1 VSRAEDIF
9 KRLYDERYDEVHAFC
24 ARRVGLDDA
33 DDAAADVFAVAWRRI
48 DEVQPET
55 ARGWIFGVARKVVLN
70 QWRSRSRRARLVERV
85 GGSAVRRSEG
95 PDVVV
100 VRRSEDDAVV
110 AAIEQLRPV
119 DREVIELAAW
129 EELSGPEIAQ
139 VLGISTQAA
148 QQRLHRAKRRL
159 AKRLAAIPGLGKEE
173 RDG

>member
-1 VSRAEDIF
+1 MSRAEDIF
-9 KRLYDERYDEVHAFC
+9 KRLYDEHYDEVHAFC

-33 DDAAADVFAVAWRRI
+33 DDAAAEIFAVAWRRI
-48 DEVQPET
+48 DEVQTET

-70 QWRSRSRRARLVERV
+70 QWRSRSRRTRLVERV
-85 GGSAVRRSEG
+85 GGTAVRRTDG

-100 VRRSEDDAVV
+100 VRRSQDEAVV
-110 AAIEQLRPV
+110 AVIEQLRPA
-119 DREVIELAAW
+119 DKEIIQLAAW

-159 AKRLAAIPGLGKEE
+159 AKRLAAVPGLGKEA
-173 RDG
+173 RDD